1 MPHISVVT
9 PVYKAEACLEELY
22 RRLVPVL
29 AGITQDFAIILVE
42 DCGGDR
48 AAGPMTVTDGVSERL
63 LRLPLYYDLTEAEV
77 AGIVA
82 AIVEFFDSRP
92 A

>member
-1 MPHISVVT
+1 MSYVLLKDLTTRTRLIAHLEARGIHSVFH
-9 PVYKAEACLEELY
+9 Y
-22 RRLVPVL
+22 VPL
-29 AGITQDFAIILVE
+29 HSSPAGRKF
-42 DCGGDR
+42 GR

-82 AIVEFFDSRP
+82 VIAEFFDGRP